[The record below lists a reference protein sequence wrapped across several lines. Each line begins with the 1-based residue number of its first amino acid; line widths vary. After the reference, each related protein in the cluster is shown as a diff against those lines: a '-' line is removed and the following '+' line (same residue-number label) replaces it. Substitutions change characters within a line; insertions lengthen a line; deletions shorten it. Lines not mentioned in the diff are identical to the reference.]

1 MRRSILILLLLL
13 LSLSVVT
20 CLAQK
25 QEYVGQYDAYFGFAY
40 MTTPNMNL
48 DQRGWQAQLGYN
60 YRRWLALGFDTS
72 YFGGNSSL
80 TAPQLNNATVAKIG
94 AGLAQLPPGVIPPGF
109 AVWTPYHA
117 NTYTIT
123 GGPQF
128 NYRGFKW
135 VTPFIHPDIGAMYQ
149 TVDVHPPNALMA
161 GIVTSLLGPGMKSS
175 EWVAFF
181 GVGGGVDVN
190 VSKHVGLR
198 FQTDWVRTAFFDNL
212 LKNPQYTWRMSASP
226 TFRFGKNVPK

>member
-1 MRRSILILLLLL
+1 MRRSILIFLLLFI
-13 LSLSVVT
+13 SLSVVT

-25 QEYVGQYDAYFGFAY
+25 QEYVGTYDAYFGYAY

-48 DQRGWQAQLGYN
+48 DQRGWQGQFGYN
-60 YRRWLALGFDTS
+60 WKRWLALGFDTS

-80 TAPQLNNATVAKIG
+80 NVTQLNNATLAK
-94 AGLAQLPPGVIPPGF
+94 LAPIAPYLPPGYTI
-109 AVWTPYHA
+109 WTPYHA

-123 GGPQF
+123 GGTQF
-128 NYRGFKW
+128 NYRHFKY
-135 VTPFIHPDIGAMYQ
+135 VTLFIHPDIGAMHQ
-149 TVDVHPPNALMA
+149 SVTPHPPDPIMA
-161 GIVTSLLGPGMKSS
+161 SIVTSLIGPNKTTS
-175 EWVAFF
+175 EWVPFF
-181 GVGGGVDVN
+181 GVGGGVDLN

-198 FQTDWVRTAFFDNL
+198 FQSDWVRTAFFSDL

>member
-1 MRRSILILLLLL
+1 MRRSIVLLLLLL

-48 DQRGWQAQLGYN
+48 DQRGWHGQFGYN

-72 YFGGNSSL
+72 YFGGNSSV
-80 TAPQLNNATVAKIG
+80 TVPELNNATLVK
-94 AGLAQLPPGVIPPGF
+94 LAPIFPYLPPGYTVYE
-109 AVWTPYHA
+109 PYHA

-123 GGPQF
+123 GGTQF

-135 VTPFIHPDIGAMYQ
+135 VTLFIHPDIGAMHQ
-149 TVDVHPPNALMA
+149 SVQVHPLDPIQA
-161 GIVTSLLGPGMKSS
+161 GIAKSLLGPNMNTS
-175 EWVAFF
+175 EWVPFF

-190 VSKHVGLR
+190 VSKHVALR
-198 FQTDWVRTAFFDNL
+198 FHTDWVRTAFFSDV
-212 LKNPQYTWRMSASP
+212 LKNPQYTWRLSASP
-226 TFRFGKNVPK
+226 TFRFGKNVPR

>member
-1 MRRSILILLLLL
+1 MRRTTLFILLVF
-13 LSLSVVT
+13 LSVSVVS

-48 DQRGWQAQLGYN
+48 DQRGWQGQFGYN
-60 YRRWLALGFDTS
+60 WKRWLALGFDTS
-72 YFGGNSSL
+72 YFGGNSSVL
-80 TAPQLNNATVAKIG
+80 VPQLNNATLAK
-94 AGLAQLPPGVIPPGF
+94 LAPIFPYLPQGYTVY
-109 AVWTPYHA
+109 APYHA

-123 GGPQF
+123 GGTQF

-135 VTPFIHPDIGAMYQ
+135 VTLFIHPDIGAMHQ
-149 TVDVHPPNALMA
+149 SVQVNPKDPIQA
-161 GIVTSLLGPGMKSS
+161 GIATSLLGPSMKTS
-175 EWVAFF
+175 EWVPFF

-190 VSKHVGLR
+190 VSKHFGLR
-198 FQTDWVRTAFFDNL
+198 FQSDWVRTAFFSDV